1 MNANGPGGVKAEKDI
16 VFGRGGDTEL
26 RLDIL
31 RPPAGSE
38 KRTAVVHVFGGGY
51 TRGSKED
58 GYLTRNAQRLAERG
72 YVCVASAYRHAPG
85 AKWPAQIHDLK
96 AAIRWTR
103 ANAGYLGVDAD
114 KIAIA
119 GYSAGGQLALVCA
132 GTAGM
137 AELEGDGGSAGVS
150 SAVAACLSYYPARV
164 WRGDEGPSSAIMPDD
179 ASDGDY
185 AATDPLTYA
194 APGFPPTIIFNG
206 TADPFIEP
214 NTRLYE
220 ALQQAGVPAELHLYA
235 GMPHVFDL
243 HPGFGESTSELCDLF
258 LDRYVANPRV
268 YEGFPRRQQAARASG
283 GGEERP
289 ARLGQHRERRGLRQ
303 RRRPGAERRRLPPA
317 SGAEQGHGRHS
328 CLRRG
333 VRAGQPR
340 AGGRRRPQ
348 VRRAR

>member
-26 RLDIL
+26 RLDVL

-38 KRTAVVHVFGGGY
+38 KRTAVIHAFGGGY

-150 SAVAACLSYYPARV
+150 SAVAACLAYYPARV

-235 GMPHVFDL
+235 GMPHIFDL

-268 YEGFPRRQQAARASG
+268 YEGFPRRQQAARA
-283 GGEERP
+283 
-289 ARLGQHRERRGLRQ
+289 
-303 RRRPGAERRRLPPA
+303 
-317 SGAEQGHGRHS
+317 
-328 CLRRG
+328 
-333 VRAGQPR
+333 
-340 AGGRRRPQ
+340 
-348 VRRAR
+348 